1 MAQRSLPDGLF
12 VALGIIVLLVAVHL
26 VRMAGV
32 AAPQPLG
39 QHAPQHKIQHKA
51 HRDGVHHLDD
61 HQDGQLIPVGG
72 HGDQQRDRFV
82 AGGKVHRHQ
91 RAQRDDPGGVEVGRN
106 GGEAALRHTAQY
118 RARHSAPAPAA
129 CQQRLDALAVAVLDI
144 LDQQVGQKQKGQHLG
159 GIHQG
164 FAQNIQ
170 KQFHK

>member
-1 MAQRSLPDGLF
+1 MAQRRLPDGLF
-12 VALGIIVLLVAVHL
+12 IALGIAVLLVAVHL

-32 AAPQPLG
+32 AAPQPFG
-39 QHAPQHKIQHKA
+39 QHAPQDKIQHKA

-72 HGDQQRDRFV
+72 HGDQQWDSFV
-82 AGGKVHRHQ
+82 AGSKVHRHQ

-129 CQQRLDALAVAVLDI
+129 RKQRFDTLAVAVLDI
-144 LDQQVGQKQKGQHLG
+144 LDQQVGQKQKRQHLG

>member
-1 MAQRSLPDGLF
+1 MAQRRLPDGLF

-32 AAPQPLG
+32 AATQPFG
-39 QHAPQHKIQHKA
+39 QHAPQDKVQHKA
-51 HRDGVHHLDD
+51 HHDGVHHLDD
-61 HQDGQLIPVGG
+61 HQDGQLIPVGR
-72 HGDQQRDRFV
+72 HGYQQRDSLI

-129 CQQRLDALAVAVLDI
+129 RKQRFDTLAVAVLDI

>member
-1 MAQRSLPDGLF
+1 
-12 VALGIIVLLVAVHL
+12 
-26 VRMAGV
+26 MAGV
-32 AAPQPLG
+32 AAPQTLG

-51 HRDGVHHLDD
+51 HHDGVHHLDD

-72 HGDQQRDRFV
+72 HGDQQRDSLI

-118 RARHSAPAPAA
+118 RTRHSTPAPAA
-129 CQQRLDALAVAVLDI
+129 RQQRLDALAVAVLDI

>member
-1 MAQRSLPDGLF
+1 MAQRRLPDGLF
-12 VALGIIVLLVAVHL
+12 VALGIAVLLVAVHL

-39 QHAPQHKIQHKA
+39 QHAPQDKVQHKA
-51 HRDGVHHLDD
+51 HHNGVHHLDD
-61 HQDGQLIPVGG
+61 HQNSQLIPVGG
-72 HGDQQRDRFV
+72 HGYQQRDRFV
-82 AGGKVHRHQ
+82 AGSKVHRHQ

-106 GGEAALRHTAQY
+106 GREAALRHTAQH

-129 CQQRLDALAVAVLDI
+129 RQQRLDALTVAVLDI
-144 LDQQVGQKQKGQHLG
+144 LDQQIGQKQKGQHLG